1 MGLLPF
7 SAGDD
12 DAPLSLS
19 AAEMEMKPP
28 NEDEYDYDEIA
39 ARLKHRAATTRR
51 SKSEQKIIRKEVE
64 LCVKKIEKQSS
75 VA

>member
-1 MGLLPF
+1 MRGTTGGVGLLPF

-51 SKSEQKIIRKEVE
+51 SKSVQ
-64 LCVKKIEKQSS
+64 
-75 VA
+75 